1 MQMTFL
7 KKVAFGAMAL
17 AACVASV
24 PAYAEDEE
32 EAKPAA
38 EGEAVEGLPAAA
50 SKPEKFFFPLV
61 QCRLIDGCDVKVQ
74 KPKSTDWVVA
84 EEGRY
89 YPLGSTFRVESAEG
103 GAAIKAEFA
112 FGGKAVVKATNA
124 VEFATE
130 EIEIGAQSRTVLLK
144 NGRLMLDLPRTLPDG
159 MFLVKAPFFA
169 CMNLA
174 GESMFDYAL
183 TGDGDEVVV
192 RCVTGAMAI
201 EGSHYK
207 IARIGAANQVRIR
220 TTKDNLFTS
229 LRGESGDYVVT
240 LDQGIVQDKNFET
253 GEVRDVPKSLDFS
266 LSPQC
271 AVKIFRRKAAIAGRM
286 IVSVMTFNPAGY
298 ILNRCVFAENRA
310 NVNSGEL
317 VVPDS
322 IPMTETEKKKKKKK
336 DVNAEEAETVESVDG
351 KPEETAADADEKKEE
366 KKSDDSDI

>member
-17 AACVASV
+17 AACVALSS
-24 PAYAEDEE
+24 AHAEDEA
-32 EAKPAA
+32 EAKPTA
-38 EGEAVEGLPAAA
+38 EGEATEGLPAME

-61 QCRLIDGCDVKVQ
+61 RCRLIEGCSVKVQ
-74 KPKSTDWVVA
+74 KPRAVGWAAA

-89 YPLGSTFRVESAEG
+89 YPLGSSFRVEAAD
-103 GAAIKAEFA
+103 GAAAKAEFA
-112 FGGKAVVKATNA
+112 FGGKVTVKATNA

-144 NGRLMLDLPRTLPDG
+144 RGRLLLDLPRTLPDG
-159 MFLVKAPFFA
+159 LFMVKAPYFA

-174 GESMFDYAL
+174 GESTFDYVL
-183 TGDGDEVVV
+183 TGDGDEAVV
-192 RCVTGAMAI
+192 RCVTGSMAV

-207 IARIGAANQVRIR
+207 IARMGAANQVRIR
-220 TTKDNLFTS
+220 TTKDDLFTS

-240 LDQGIVQDKNFET
+240 LDQGLVQDKNFET
-253 GEVRDVPKSLDFS
+253 GEVKDVPKSLDFS

-271 AVKIFRRKAAIAGRM
+271 AIKIFRRKAATAGRM
-286 IVSVMTFNPAGY
+286 IVSTMTFNPAGD
-298 ILNRCVFAENRA
+298 ILNRCAFAENRA

-322 IPMTETEKKKKKKK
+322 IPLTEKEKESK
-336 DVNAEEAETVESVDG
+336 D
-351 KPEETAADADEKKEE
+351 ADAEAVENVDAAPAEPANAAEE
-366 KKSDDSDI
+366 KKSEDSDI

>member
-1 MQMTFL
+1 MQMKFL

-17 AACVASV
+17 AACATLSS
-24 PAYAEDEE
+24 AYAEDEE

-38 EGEAVEGLPAAA
+38 EGEAAEGLPAME

-61 QCRLIDGCDVKVQ
+61 RCRLIDGCGVKVL
-74 KPKSTDWVVA
+74 KPKSADWAVA

-89 YPLGSTFRVESAEG
+89 YPLGSSFRVEPAD
-103 GAAIKAEFA
+103 GAAPKAEFA
-112 FGGKAVVKATNA
+112 FGSKAVVKATNA

-144 NGRLMLDLPRTLPDG
+144 RGRLLIDLPRTLSDG
-159 MFLVKAPFFA
+159 LFTVKAPYFA

-174 GESMFDYAL
+174 GESIFDYAM
-183 TGDGDEVVV
+183 TGDGDEAVV
-192 RCVTGAMAI
+192 RCVTGSMAV

-207 IARIGAANQVRIR
+207 IARMGAANQVRIR

-253 GEVRDVPKSLDFS
+253 GEVKDVPKSLDFS

-271 AVKIFRRKAAIAGRM
+271 AIKIFRRKAATAGRM
-286 IVSVMTFNPAGY
+286 IVSMMTFNPSGD
-298 ILNRCVFAENRA
+298 ILNRCAFAENRA
-310 NVNSGEL
+310 NVNTGEL

-322 IPMTETEKKKKKKK
+322 LLLTETKKEKAK
-336 DVNAEEAETVESVDG
+336 DADAEAAETVESVDA
-351 KPEETAADADEKKEE
+351 KEEPAADADAAEKQEKKA
-366 KKSDDSDI
+366 DDSDI